1 MDTAVLALRTVL
13 ALVVVVGLVVV
24 LGRVLDDRAAGRT
37 QGGIVSRLLSP
48 VKAMLPGGPTA
59 PRRRRQ
65 AAVLTVVGRQA
76 LGPKASVAVVDVGDQ
91 RLVLGVSEAGVTLL
105 TSMQAP
111 EPETEPAA
119 EPEPAVETVPAAEP
133 VPEREDEAAGFDE
146 VFAGIVAQG
155 SGSPVAE
162 GPRLE
167 KTAVQAT
174 AATAATVEV
183 TAPQPKTA
191 LQPTSA
197 AGKTT
202 AGTVGKTTAA
212 SAVAGSVLSP
222 DTWRQ
227 AVAAVQS
234 RNRR

>member
-111 EPETEPAA
+111 EPETEPA
-119 EPEPAVETVPAAEP
+119 VET

-202 AGTVGKTTAA
+202 AGTAEKTTAGTVGKTTAA